1 MIGEI
6 TLCKNKDDHNRYLR
20 FFPEKSKYYEE
31 LNFEFYTLN
40 IMGIRYI
47 GGFGKAYWVSYKD
60 IQDFEIVEESLEAST
75 IEHMNADHQS
85 SICKYINSEDESAS
99 IIAVD
104 SLGFYVKGN
113 MLYRVMFGN
122 KNPVLTAEQMRK
134 AFINLSDKDLSS
146 GD

>member
-1 MIGEI
+1 
-6 TLCKNKDDHNRYLR
+6 
-20 FFPEKSKYYEE
+20 
-31 LNFEFYTLN
+31 
-40 IMGIRYI
+40 MGIRYI

-99 IIAVD
+99 IIVD

-122 KNPVLTAEQMRK
+122 KNPVLTAEQMK
-134 AFINLSDKDLSS
+134 AFINLSDKRPFIRRLSYAAFLPLTTVS
-146 GD
+146 RIPAVPAKYLFSNKLVAISFIPSVN